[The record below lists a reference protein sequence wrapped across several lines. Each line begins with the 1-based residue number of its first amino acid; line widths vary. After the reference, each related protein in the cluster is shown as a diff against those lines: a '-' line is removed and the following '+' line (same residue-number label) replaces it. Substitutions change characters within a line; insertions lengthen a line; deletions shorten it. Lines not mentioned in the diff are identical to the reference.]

1 MIDHRLPR
9 TDENMSQTCI
19 KQDVSHHGLAVRR
32 EAFTLIELMVVIAI
46 IAVLTSIAIV
56 ATSAARNAMKKTTA
70 QQQLELI
77 ANAIE
82 QYASFWPRWEV
93 GGVVVAEQ
101 GWPDFIPGR
110 LFATGQSGPFAL
122 APAFNNHVTFDIDGP
137 DSGISYDPS
146 GDMVVDEGDV
156 DHAGETL
163 YYALSAASGKGP
175 YMTDEMR
182 GDLQETHPDDTYP
195 GLAGSSGKLRSKFV
209 DPWGTPFRYF
219 WVYRHAETSSN
230 QKAFKGF
237 LPVDYGAFLPGIGSN
252 GGVNNPAFAQQG
264 VGNARQTAVGFVI
277 ESAGPDKKFGNVWK
291 INPTQMDID
300 RADDNLVKMVP

>member
-1 MIDHRLPR
+1 
-9 TDENMSQTCI
+9 MSQICI
-19 KQDVSHHGLAVRR
+19 ERGVSHHGLAVRR

-93 GGVVVAEQ
+93 GGVVIAEK

-110 LFATGQSGPFAL
+110 LFATGSLGPFNVD
-122 APAFNNHVTFDIDGP
+122 PGFNNVWTFDP
-137 DSGISYDPS
+137 DLDADI
-146 GDMVVDEGDV
+146 
-156 DHAGETL
+156 DHAGECLL
-163 YYALSAASGKGP
+163 YGLTSPTGKGP
-175 YMTDEMR
+175 YISDEMR
-182 GDLQETHPDDTYP
+182 GEMQKIDVDEPYP
-195 GLAGSSGKLRSKFV
+195 GLGGTVGRPRGEFV
-209 DPWGTPFRYF
+209 DPWGTLFRYF
-219 WVYRHAETSSN
+219 WVYRHAETNAS
-230 QKAFKGF
+230 QKAYKGF
-237 LPVDYGAFLPGIGSN
+237 LPVNYGAFLPGIGP

-264 VGNARQTAVGFVI
+264 VNTVRQTAVGFVI

-291 INPTQMDID
+291 VNPSQLDID
-300 RADDNLVKMVP
+300 RADDNLVKMAP